1 MDSKVKTPRISYGEW
16 CATPELRWHVV
27 VGSIDHRE
35 LQQKFRRKVKRDFG
49 HGSIS
54 RGYEFEWKPIPEG
67 M

>member
-16 CATPELRWHVV
+16 CATPELRWDNSDPLHPP
-27 VGSIDHRE
+27 R
-35 LQQKFRRKVKRDFG
+35 LMQKFRRKVKRDFG